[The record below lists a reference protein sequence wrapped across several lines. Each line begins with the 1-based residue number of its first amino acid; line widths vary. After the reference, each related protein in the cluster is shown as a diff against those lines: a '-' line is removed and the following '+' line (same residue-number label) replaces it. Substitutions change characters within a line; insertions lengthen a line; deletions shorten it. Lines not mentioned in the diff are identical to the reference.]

1 MDPPP
6 SPSLGAAL
14 AQTLITLGAVCA
26 LAWWVLRW
34 AARRGVGRSPA
45 GIISVVDRVAL
56 DPRRSLFVVR
66 VGAKVLLLG
75 GSDGGLSLLS
85 ELDPATVPEV
95 PSPEPKAPPA

>member
-14 AQTLITLGAVCA
+14 AQTLLTLGAVCA
-26 LAWWVLRW
+26 LAWWLLRW

-45 GIISVVDRVAL
+45 GVITVVDRVAL
-56 DPRRSLFVVR
+56 DPRRTLFVVR

-75 GSDGGLSLLS
+75 GSDGALALLT
-85 ELDPATVPEV
+85 ELDPSTVPE
-95 PSPEPKAPPA
+95 APTPAEDAST